1 MWLMTTRGFFS
12 VVEHRE
18 DDNIL
23 LIRARCKQ
31 DIEALA
37 DLVALSAAAVAA
49 GRDAD
54 LLPLWRATAAAVAG
68 DEVATQGAV
77 RMARAALREGLSAP
91 IVDIA
96 AGLDPAPALAEA
108 LAR

>member
-1 MWLMTTRGFFS
+1 MP
-12 VVEHRE
+12 
-18 DDNIL
+18 
-23 LIRARCKQ
+23 
-31 DIEALA
+31 
-37 DLVALSAAAVAA
+37 SAASMVPEDTAWMAAVMARFPGYA
-49 GRDAD
+49 FRTGS
-54 LLPLWRATAAAVAG
+54 ATAAAVAG

-96 AGLDPAPALAEA
+96 AGLDPAPALTEA

>member
-1 MWLMTTRGFFS
+1 MGAAVLAGDYCYAQGLVRVAATGDLS
-12 VVEHRE
+12 VV
-18 DDNIL
+18 
-23 LIRARCKQ
+23 
-31 DIEALA
+31 EALA

-91 IVDIA
+91 IMGIA

>member
-1 MWLMTTRGFFS
+1 MRED
-12 VVEHRE
+12 VEAPVSSFAIGEGNQEILACAHRE
-18 DDNIL
+18 D
-23 LIRARCKQ
+23 RRF
-31 DIEALA
+31 A
-37 DLVALSAAAVAA
+37 DAAGRAA
-49 GRDAD
+49 GRDDD

-96 AGLDPAPALAEA
+96 AGLDPAPALTEA